1 MSETPEVSP
10 PASRRGGL
18 LVLRIAIVVIAAF
31 ELYWFRDGYEL
42 SWETLAPPWGEGP
55 WFNLLFALGNGV
67 IVPLCALVAAGLAI
81 ANRRLGLAM
90 ILLCIAPAV
99 YLLPVIA
106 FGIGVAIYG
115 F

>member
-1 MSETPEVSP
+1 MPT
-10 PASRRGGL
+10 AL
-18 LVLRIAIVVIAAF
+18 LRIAILLVAAL
-31 ELYWFRDGYEL
+31 ELYWLSDGYRL
-42 SWETLAPPWGEGP
+42 SWDTLAPPWDDVA

-67 IVPLCALVAAGLAI
+67 IVPLCALAAAGLAI
-81 ANRRLGLAM
+81 AGKRLGLAG

-99 YLLPVIA
+99 YVLPVVA